1 MPEGLEEGDWVGA
14 VVEELGAKEGDAVTG
29 ALVGDDVTGAF
40 EGALVEIGAKEG
52 EDVTGV
58 FEGAL
63 VETGARD
70 GNPVGAPANVGQVP
84 PLYLNWIKPLLGVKV
99 EHAVLYPQ

>member
-1 MPEGLEEGDWVGA
+1 VDVGA
-14 VVEELGAKEGDAVTG
+14 SLGEEVTG
-29 ALVGDDVTGAF
+29 EF
-40 EGALVEIGAKEG
+40 EGALVEVGA
-52 EDVTGV
+52 EDGDDVAGA

-70 GNPVGAPANVGQVP
+70 GAPVGASANVGQVP
-84 PLYLNWIKPLLGVKV
+84 PLYLNWTKPGLGVKV